1 MQSLRE
7 EEPVAKTVMFLLK
20 TISLFNGRNLNSSHT
35 FLLQNDEC
43 KIEQK
48 IIDAVIH
55 QSAVVWTRGQ
65 QDDLTLV
72 IFEIVSSDASA
83 VLL

>member
-48 IIDAVIH
+48 IIDAVID